1 MINEDKIRQVYAS
14 DPKKGF
20 KMLMDNFQVPIY
32 NYIRRLVVSHEDA
45 EDVLQE
51 VFIRVYRN
59 LDQFRGE
66 SSLSTWIYRIATNES
81 LRLLNTRKDEEAIPA
96 EEVQEELIGK
106 LKASDYIDYENELA
120 VKFQEAIQ
128 TPYRTPDNFF
138 EDMQQKVMER
148 TCGGQRRKHR
158 LQIMF
163 STAIAAAAILAG
175 VLFVPSYLR
184 TEDTPAGTSD
194 MLAIERSSSDPVDKW
209 IHELS
214 DEELEELVNFSE
226 NDIFLN

>member
-1 MINEDKIRQVYAS
+1 MNKEFDF
-14 DPKKGF
+14 D
-20 KMLMDNFQVPIY
+20 D
-32 NYIRRLVVSHEDA
+32 
-45 EDVLQE
+45 
-51 VFIRVYRN
+51 
-59 LDQFRGE
+59 
-66 SSLSTWIYRIATNES
+66 
-81 LRLLNTRKDEEAIPA
+81 
-96 EEVQEELIGK
+96 IGK
-106 LKASDYIDYENELA
+106 K
-120 VKFQEAIQ
+120 

-138 EDMQQKVMER
+138 EDMQQKV
-148 TCGGQRRKHR
+148 
-158 LQIMF
+158 F

-184 TEDTPAGTSD
+184 TEDAPAGTSD

>member
-1 MINEDKIRQVYAS
+1 MNKEFD
-14 DPKKGF
+14 
-20 KMLMDNFQVPIY
+20 
-32 NYIRRLVVSHEDA
+32 
-45 EDVLQE
+45 
-51 VFIRVYRN
+51 
-59 LDQFRGE
+59 
-66 SSLSTWIYRIATNES
+66 
-81 LRLLNTRKDEEAIPA
+81 
-96 EEVQEELIGK
+96 
-106 LKASDYIDYENELA
+106 
-120 VKFQEAIQ
+120 
-128 TPYRTPDNFF
+128 F

-184 TEDTPAGTSD
+184 TEDTLAGTSD

>member
-1 MINEDKIRQVYAS
+1 
-14 DPKKGF
+14 
-20 KMLMDNFQVPIY
+20 
-32 NYIRRLVVSHEDA
+32 
-45 EDVLQE
+45 
-51 VFIRVYRN
+51 
-59 LDQFRGE
+59 
-66 SSLSTWIYRIATNES
+66 
-81 LRLLNTRKDEEAIPA
+81 
-96 EEVQEELIGK
+96 
-106 LKASDYIDYENELA
+106 
-120 VKFQEAIQ
+120 
-128 TPYRTPDNFF
+128 
-138 EDMQQKVMER
+138 MQQKVMER

-184 TEDTPAGTSD
+184 TEDAPAGTSD
-194 MLAIERSSSDPVDKW
+194 MLAIERSNSDPVDKW

>member
-1 MINEDKIRQVYAS
+1 
-14 DPKKGF
+14 
-20 KMLMDNFQVPIY
+20 
-32 NYIRRLVVSHEDA
+32 
-45 EDVLQE
+45 
-51 VFIRVYRN
+51 
-59 LDQFRGE
+59 
-66 SSLSTWIYRIATNES
+66 
-81 LRLLNTRKDEEAIPA
+81 
-96 EEVQEELIGK
+96 
-106 LKASDYIDYENELA
+106 
-120 VKFQEAIQ
+120 
-128 TPYRTPDNFF
+128 
-138 EDMQQKVMER
+138 MQQKVMER
-148 TCGGQRRKHR
+148 TCGGQRWKHR

>member
-1 MINEDKIRQVYAS
+1 MILTISV
-14 DPKKGF
+14 KK
-20 KMLMDNFQVPIY
+20 
-32 NYIRRLVVSHEDA
+32 
-45 EDVLQE
+45 
-51 VFIRVYRN
+51 
-59 LDQFRGE
+59 
-66 SSLSTWIYRIATNES
+66 
-81 LRLLNTRKDEEAIPA
+81 
-96 EEVQEELIGK
+96 
-106 LKASDYIDYENELA
+106 
-120 VKFQEAIQ
+120 

>member
-1 MINEDKIRQVYAS
+1 MNKEFDF
-14 DPKKGF
+14 D
-20 KMLMDNFQVPIY
+20 D
-32 NYIRRLVVSHEDA
+32 
-45 EDVLQE
+45 
-51 VFIRVYRN
+51 
-59 LDQFRGE
+59 
-66 SSLSTWIYRIATNES
+66 
-81 LRLLNTRKDEEAIPA
+81 
-96 EEVQEELIGK
+96 IGK
-106 LKASDYIDYENELA
+106 K
-120 VKFQEAIQ
+120 

-184 TEDTPAGTSD
+184 TEDAP
-194 MLAIERSSSDPVDKW
+194 DKW

>member
-1 MINEDKIRQVYAS
+1 
-14 DPKKGF
+14 
-20 KMLMDNFQVPIY
+20 
-32 NYIRRLVVSHEDA
+32 
-45 EDVLQE
+45 
-51 VFIRVYRN
+51 
-59 LDQFRGE
+59 
-66 SSLSTWIYRIATNES
+66 
-81 LRLLNTRKDEEAIPA
+81 
-96 EEVQEELIGK
+96 
-106 LKASDYIDYENELA
+106 
-120 VKFQEAIQ
+120 
-128 TPYRTPDNFF
+128 
-138 EDMQQKVMER
+138 MQQKVMER

-158 LQIMF
+158 LQIIF

-184 TEDTPAGTSD
+184 TEDVPAGTSD